1 MRRRTPIIA
10 ILLAPI
16 ALYGLVILWEQAL
29 VPIYR
34 SIWYGD
40 TVLQARLASDEPAT
54 RIGALK
60 DVNIVEPLD
69 DKIVERIV
77 TLLETDESLE
87 VRKAAAH
94 TLGYIGATHPLPDR
108 AKSALSTLL
117 LTTHVDS
124 LVSTAVMAVGRSAGE
139 NRYSD
144 QVTQYIVEIFDEK
157 RLFWVHP
164 QSAEALGQIG
174 AAQPLPGPVFD
185 AMNAAFS
192 DLKRPGLRENLAGAF
207 AHIATRGAL
216 PKATVDLL
224 IMTWAEEDN
233 PRVRVKIIYALAE
246 GAIDHSE
253 TTSIITAATGD
264 ADRRVQSAA
273 AHALRI
279 MKHNQNFG
287 EREPIALALD
297 RSVSIPIR
305 LKALQIIKGT
315 GCDASIYEDIVA
327 LATDDHSEVRIAAL
341 GLFHYLA
348 RSPEDD
354 FDQSVLVPALI
365 GAMSHPEPAVR
376 EAAVTALS
384 TISMHRRGYRHADNA
399 LSAALEARTEDSD
412 PRVRAVALAAMLQDL
427 PSGTERDAL
436 LKRGISDT
444 DAYVRQI
451 IISWLYTPQTNA
463 DLHAELFE
471 QARQDPDAD
480 VRLTAVQ
487 AEQKWH
493 ARKRAWPVELWQT
506 WQAGGYGK
514 VGLTVLTTVTVATP
528 ILIGLVFLI
537 YFTARLLTYLY
548 QRRWRALAMVPVMA
562 IWATA
567 SYGMFMLYFAAGH
580 AGNVDTGEMAVLVGA
595 LWGASAV
602 YAGVGWGMHY
612 AVRR

>member
-1 MRRRTPIIA
+1 MRRRTPIVA

-54 RIGALK
+54 RIDALK
-60 DVNIVEPLD
+60 DVNIVEPVD
-69 DKIVERIV
+69 EKIVERIV

-94 TLGYIGATHPLPDR
+94 TLGYIGATHPLPER

-139 NRYSD
+139 NRYSNE
-144 QVTQYIVEIFDEK
+144 VTKYIVEIFDEK

-164 QSAEALGQIG
+164 QAAEALGQIG

-185 AMNAAFS
+185 AMNTVFG

-207 AHIATRGAL
+207 AHIATRGSL

-224 IMTWAEEDN
+224 IMAWAEEGN
-233 PRVRVKIIYALAE
+233 ARVRVKIIYALAQ
-246 GAIDHSE
+246 GTVDRTE
-253 TTSIITAATGD
+253 TTSLITAATGD
-264 ADRRVQSAA
+264 PDQKVQSAA

-287 EREPIALALD
+287 EREPIAMALD
-297 RSVSIPIR
+297 RSVSIETR
-305 LKALQIIKGT
+305 LQALQIIKGSRI
-315 GCDASIYEDIVA
+315 DAAIYGDIVA
-327 LATDDHSEVRIAAL
+327 LATDDQTEIRVAAL
-341 GLFHYLA
+341 GLFHYVA
-348 RSPEDD
+348 RSPDDD
-354 FDQSVLVPALI
+354 FDQSVLIPALI

-384 TISMHRRGYRHADNA
+384 KISMHRRGYQHADHA
-399 LSAALEARTEDSD
+399 LSAALEARIEDPD
-412 PRVRAVALAAMLQDL
+412 PRVRAVTLAAMLQDL

-463 DLHAELFE
+463 DLRAELFE
-471 QARQDPDAD
+471 RARQDPDAD
-480 VRLTAVQ
+480 VRLTAIQ

-514 VGLTVLTTVTVATP
+514 VGLTVLTTVTVAAP

-548 QRRWRALAMVPVMA
+548 QRRWRAFAMVPVMA
-562 IWATA
+562 IWAAA

-580 AGNVDTGEMAVLVGA
+580 AGDVDAGEMAVLVGA

-602 YAGVGWGMHY
+602 YAGIGWGMHY